1 MSGPAAPGPVDP
13 RSTGPTP
20 PVTRLAGDPSGG
32 RRGSVRAWSYSFGR
46 EEDRGPQL
54 PWIGI
59 FLVIFGAL
67 LLIERAFPD
76 YKISGSIVLLAAGL
90 AFLVVWGLRRGTF
103 ALYAGAFLTA
113 AAVPGVVSGLG
124 YDVGEGLGT
133 VSYAIAFLFVAI
145 VRAARGGGWGWQAL
159 IGLLLLALGIP
170 ELALPDLA
178 TYVLPALLV
187 VLGVLLLARG
197 SRRTA

>member
-1 MSGPAAPGPVDP
+1 MSDSSG
-13 RSTGPTP
+13 STP
-20 PVTRLAGDPSGG
+20 PVSRIPNDDERP
-32 RRGSVRAWSYSFGR
+32 RMNVRTWSYGFH
-46 EEDRGPQL
+46 DRRDDSGPQL

-67 LLIERAFPD
+67 LLLDRAFPG
-76 YKISGSIVLLAAGL
+76 YQIGGSVLVLAAGL

-113 AAVPGVVSGLG
+113 ASIPGIAHTLG
-124 YDVGEGLGT
+124 YDPGQGLGT
-133 VSYAIAFLFVAI
+133 VSYGVAFLFVAV

-170 ELALPDLA
+170 ELALPDISN
-178 TYVLPALLV
+178 YVLPALLV

-197 SRRTA
+197 GTRRS

>member
-1 MSGPAAPGPVDP
+1 MSGG
-13 RSTGPTP
+13 SGSNP
-20 PVTRLAGDPSGG
+20 PVTRLPNDDHGPGG
-32 RRGSVRAWSYSFGR
+32 VRSWTWNDRSTD
-46 EEDRGPQL
+46 DRGPQL

-67 LLIERAFPD
+67 LLLDRVLPGYRIG
-76 YKISGSIVLLAAGL
+76 GSVLVLAAGL
-90 AFLVVWGLRRGTF
+90 AFLVAWGLRRGTF

-113 AAVPGVVSGLG
+113 AAVPGIVSGLG
-124 YDVGEGLGT
+124 YEAGEGVGT
-133 VSYAIAFLFVAI
+133 VAYGVAFLFVAV

-197 SRRTA
+197 TTRRA